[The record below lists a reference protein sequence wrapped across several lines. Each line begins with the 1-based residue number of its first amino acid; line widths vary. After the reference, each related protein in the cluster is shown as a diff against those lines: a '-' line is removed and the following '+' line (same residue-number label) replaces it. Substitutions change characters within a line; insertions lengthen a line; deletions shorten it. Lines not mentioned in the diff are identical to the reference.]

1 MTETSRQ
8 VMRLLSTKLA
18 RRKATYAQ
26 KFTRA
31 IKTHRLLC
39 VARYQTHSDAKS
51 LIHIALIFCFFLW
64 QFSESLEFKGRQRRE
79 ANLST
84 KLSTENLN
92 ICKALVNQALS
103 ALFACVGEAVEPNS
117 LKRHTF
123 LAAAP

>member
-1 MTETSRQ
+1 
-8 VMRLLSTKLA
+8 MRLLSTKLA

-79 ANLST
+79 SNLST